1 VGNLT
6 SFLQRGFAQS
16 CPKGWLCSAEQPVIS
31 AETGRRLGYT
41 PRADVL
47 LTRRDGSAR
56 LWIEFEVSRADP
68 VANHAK
74 FATAS
79 LFEPR
84 PDSDTF
90 VSMVSAHVG
99 RGHHN
104 LAASAVYLMRA
115 IGMNAFQTV
124 LLPQLHG
131 EEVKILNHRTV
142 KDLLANPPVA
152 ILPEVE
158 RVLAVARSFA
168 DDGRH
173 RIHFAANLFEVMLN
187 VRRWNDEI
195 STDAGKAL
203 WGRRTVTYFVH
214 DRVTD
219 LFAPAKYSAFVP
231 VMTNHVSAAT
241 TVEMDMSTY
250 VRLDETETRFD
261 GAIARSHLQKRLGM
275 SVVRVE
281 HADPTEIES
290 FWAWHAS
297 RQPQLRLH
305 PKGPHLIQGPSWW
318 A

>member
-1 VGNLT
+1 MGNLT
-6 SFLQRGFAQS
+6 TFLQHGFAQS
-16 CPKGWLCSAEQPVIS
+16 CPRGWVCSAEQPVIS

-47 LTRRDGSAR
+47 LTRRDGSVR

-74 FATAS
+74 FATAN

-84 PDSDTF
+84 PDTDAF
-90 VSMVSAHVG
+90 VSMVSAHVDRG
-99 RGHHN
+99 RHN

-131 EEVKILNHRTV
+131 EDVKALNHRSV
-142 KDLLANPPVA
+142 QDLLANPPVT
-152 ILPEVE
+152 IVPEVD
-158 RVLAVARSFA
+158 RALSVARSFA
-168 DDGRH
+168 HDGGH
-173 RIHFAANLFEVMLN
+173 RIHFAGNLFEVMLN

-195 STDAGKAL
+195 STNAGQLL

-214 DRVTD
+214 DRVGG
-219 LFAPAKYSAFVP
+219 LFAPSKYCAFVP
-231 VMTNHVSAAT
+231 VTTNRVSAAT
-241 TVEMDMSTY
+241 HFEMDLATY
-250 VRLDETETRFD
+250 VRLDETESRFD
-261 GAIARSHLQKRLGM
+261 GAIARNHLQMHLAM

-281 HADPTEIES
+281 DADPAEIES
-290 FWAWHAS
+290 FWAWHAT
-297 RQPQLRLH
+297 RQPHLRLH
-305 PKGPHLIQGPSWW
+305 PKGPRLIQAPAWW